1 MGLPAVPPLS
11 CGRMKKPHFWSSERL
26 TLYGY
31 FLGMILLGTLLLAL
45 PLSWAGGDG
54 RRAVRFVD
62 AFFTAVSAVCVTGLI
77 TVDTAGWTLVGQL
90 VILVL
95 IQFGGLGIIT
105 FSVLYLVIPR
115 MRVSVKNTRI
125 ISENFTPVQGINP
138 RSIIRSVVIT
148 TFFFEGI
155 GAAILILAF
164 TRSGTESP
172 VINGVFHAVSAFC
185 NAGFSRF
192 SQGLVPYRDDLLVNL
207 TIMILVIIG
216 GLGFIVIRDIRRK
229 LSDWRRPLLFHTR
242 LMVIAVPILIIAGA
256 VVFLLFDS
264 TGTFSRLPW
273 GRRIVAATFQSV
285 TTRTAGFNTV
295 EQSALDPDAQFLTTI
310 LMFVGG
316 GSGSTAGGIKV
327 STAAILFLIL
337 FRGVDERG
345 DIRLLKRRLVSADA
359 VRAAMFFLKAAGLLF
374 ASVFIL
380 SAVEQATAEEYR
392 FLDYFFESVSA
403 LGTVGLS
410 LGLTP
415 GLSAAGKIVVAATMF
430 GGRVGLFSLIIRP
443 IRDRTERL
451 IDYPKGEVLI
461 G

>member
-1 MGLPAVPPLS
+1 
-11 CGRMKKPHFWSSERL
+11 
-26 TLYGY
+26 
-31 FLGMILLGTLLLAL
+31 
-45 PLSWAGGDG
+45 
-54 RRAVRFVD
+54 
-62 AFFTAVSAVCVTGLI
+62 
-77 TVDTAGWTLVGQL
+77 
-90 VILVL
+90 
-95 IQFGGLGIIT
+95 
-105 FSVLYLVIPR
+105 
-115 MRVSVKNTRI
+115 
-125 ISENFTPVQGINP
+125 
-138 RSIIRSVVIT
+138 
-148 TFFFEGI
+148 
-155 GAAILILAF
+155 
-164 TRSGTESP
+164 
-172 VINGVFHAVSAFC
+172 
-185 NAGFSRF
+185 
-192 SQGLVPYRDDLLVNL
+192 LVPFRDDLLVNL
-207 TIMILVIIG
+207 TVMTLVVIG

-242 LMVIAVPILIIAGA
+242 LMLVAVPILIVAGA
-256 VVFLLFDS
+256 AVYLMFDS
-264 TGTFSRLPW
+264 TAAFSSLPT
-273 GRRIVAATFQSV
+273 GRRFLAVLFQSV

-295 EQSALDPDAQFLTTI
+295 DQTALDPDAQFLTTI

-345 DIRLLKRRLVSADA
+345 DIRLLKRRLSSPDA
-359 VRAAMFFLKAAGLLF
+359 VRAAMFFLKAVGLLF
-374 ASVFIL
+374 ASVFLL
-380 SAVEQATAEEYR
+380 SAVEQPSVEEYR

-415 GLSAAGKIVVAATMF
+415 KLSAAGKLIIAATMF